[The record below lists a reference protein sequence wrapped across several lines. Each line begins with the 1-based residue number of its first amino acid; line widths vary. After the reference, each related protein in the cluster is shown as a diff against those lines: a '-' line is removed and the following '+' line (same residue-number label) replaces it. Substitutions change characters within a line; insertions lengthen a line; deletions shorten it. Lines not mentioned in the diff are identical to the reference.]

1 MMALLLWSAAV
12 QVREWQRV
20 KGCSTSLNLWQLQMP
35 QVAAGLV
42 APCLVP
48 YVLDMETDNLMACLL
63 EPKNES

>member
-1 MMALLLWSAAV
+1 
-12 QVREWQRV
+12 
-20 KGCSTSLNLWQLQMP
+20 MP

-63 EPKNES
+63 EPKN